1 MVRCDNLE
9 ILDGYL
15 TQHQDSHLKIIRYS
29 QERICAVIMDLGT
42 SSYNFMFTINWLYFF
57 KSKMTFFCA
66 VWTEFLI

>member
-42 SSYNFMFTINWLYFF
+42 SSYNFMFTIN
-57 KSKMTFFCA
+57 
-66 VWTEFLI
+66 